1 MKLLLISLLLL
12 AVCMSGVPAGKAQ
25 SEKEQS
31 VFARIEK
38 AALDELKQT
47 NIPGAAL
54 AIVRGNKII
63 FAKGFGVSSVETGAP
78 VTPDTLFRIG
88 SVTKMFTATA
98 LVTLAEQGKI
108 KLNEPVGNYAK
119 GLNPL
124 LARLTAHH
132 LLSHTAGILDRVI
145 DYGPQDETALAIT
158 IRSWGDDYILTE
170 PGRFFS
176 YANPGYALAGMV
188 IEEVGGR
195 PYSDLMNELVF
206 KPLEMSHTTF
216 RPTMAMTYPLS
227 QGHNAFG
234 GAPARV
240 ARPFANNTVFWP
252 DGFMFSSANDLA
264 RFAIAVINKGQVDGR
279 QVISPS
285 IIAKLTE
292 PYADTISLYE
302 NAKYGYGFFIR
313 VYRGARVFEHGGAIN
328 GFGCLI
334 RIAPDHNFAVI
345 AMGNKTD
352 EALDQTAAK
361 AFELMLSQ
369 PPREETHA
377 LKEMPMSE
385 TEMRDYVGFYQLPYR
400 RIELLMKDSK
410 LVFRTGNSERVVK
423 KIGDG
428 RFMAM
433 LPAES
438 RGLGFSIIRSAT
450 GKVEFL
456 HAGGRGMRK
465 LEQ

>member
-1 MKLLLISLLLL
+1 MKLLLISFLLL
-12 AVCMSGVPAGKAQ
+12 AVCVSGVPVGKAQ
-25 SEKEQS
+25 GEKEQS
-31 VFARIEK
+31 VFAQVEK
-38 AALDELKQT
+38 AALDELKRT

-54 AIVRGNKII
+54 AIVRGDKII
-63 FAKGFGVSSVETGAP
+63 FAKGFGVSSVETGVP

-98 LVTLAEQGKI
+98 LITLAEQGKI

-124 LARLTAHH
+124 LSRLTAHQ
-132 LLSHTAGILDRVI
+132 LLSHTAGIVDRVI
-145 DYGPQDETALAIT
+145 DFGPQDETALATT
-158 IRSWGDDYILTE
+158 IRTWGEDYILTE
-170 PGRFFS
+170 PGRLFS

-188 IEEVGGR
+188 IEEVGGS
-195 PYSDLMNELVF
+195 PYATIMNDLVF

-216 RPTMAMTYPLS
+216 RPTMAMTYPLA

-234 GAPARV
+234 NTPARV

-252 DGFMFSSANDLA
+252 DGFMFSSVNDLA
-264 RFAIAVINKGQVDGR
+264 RFAIAVINKGQVEGR
-279 QVISPS
+279 QVIPPS
-285 IIAKLTE
+285 ILAKLTE

-313 VYRGARVFEHGGAIN
+313 VYRGARVFEHGGAIS

-334 RIAPDHNFAVI
+334 RIAPDHKFAIISV
-345 AMGNKTD
+345 GNKTD
-352 EALDQTAAK
+352 EALDQAAAK
-361 AFELMLSQ
+361 AFELMLPE
-369 PPREETHA
+369 PPKEEARA
-377 LKEMPMSE
+377 LKELPMSE
-385 TEMRDYVGFYQLPYR
+385 TEMRDYAGIYQLPYR
-400 RIELLMKDSK
+400 RIELLMKEGK
-410 LVFRTGNSERVVK
+410 LVFRTGTSERLVK

-428 RFMAM
+428 RFMAT

-438 RGLGFSIIRSAT
+438 RGTEFSIIRTAT

-456 HAGGRGMRK
+456 HAGGRAMKK

>member
-1 MKLLLISLLLL
+1 MKLLLISILLL
-12 AVCMSGVPAGKAQ
+12 AVCVSSVPAGKAQ

-31 VFARIEK
+31 VFAQIEK
-38 AALDELKQT
+38 AALDELKQA

-54 AIVRGNKII
+54 AIVSGDKIV
-63 FAKGFGVSSVETGAP
+63 FAKGFGVASVETGAP

-88 SVTKMFTATA
+88 SVTKMFTATV
-98 LVTLAEQGKI
+98 LVTLAEQRKI

-124 LARLTAHH
+124 LARLTTHQ
-132 LLSHTAGILDRVI
+132 LLSHTAGIVDRVI
-145 DYGPQDETALAIT
+145 DYGPQDEAALATT
-158 IRSWGDDYILTE
+158 IRGWGEDYILTE

-176 YANPGYALAGMV
+176 YANPGYAIAGMV
-188 IEEVGGR
+188 IEEVGGSR
-195 PYSDLMNELVF
+195 YADLMSELVF

-234 GAPARV
+234 GAPAKV

-252 DGFMFSSANDLA
+252 DGFMFSSVNDLA
-264 RFAIAVINKGQVDGR
+264 RFAIAVMNKGQVDGR

-285 IIAKLTE
+285 VIAKLTE
-292 PYADTISLYE
+292 PNADTISLYD

-334 RIAPDHNFAVI
+334 RIAPDHKFAVI

-361 AFELMLSQ
+361 AFELMLPVPS
-369 PPREETHA
+369 REETRA
-377 LKEMPMSE
+377 LKELPMSE
-385 TEMRDYVGFYQLPYR
+385 TEMRDYVGIYQLPYR
-400 RIELLMKDSK
+400 RIELLMKDGK
-410 LVFRTGNSERVVK
+410 LLFKSGNSERIVK
-423 KIGDG
+423 KIGDS
-428 RFMAM
+428 RFMAT

-438 RGLGFSIIRSAT
+438 RGLEFSMIRTAA

-456 HAGGRGMRK
+456 HAGGRAMRK